1 MTAVVNNVH
10 SAAHWTSHFVF
21 LLASIGF
28 AVRPKNVRSFPDVT
42 GENDSVVEDMK
53 TRRKPVCD
61 VRNKR
66 IFIIGVRIS

>member
-28 AVRPKNVRSFPDVT
+28 AVRPKNVWRFPDVT
-42 GENDSVVEDMK
+42 GENAGVVEGMK
-53 TRRKPVCD
+53 TRRKPVWD

-66 IFIIGVRIS
+66 MFFIGVRIS